1 MPSGQGFP
9 AFGGDSLGP
18 EQSWAQNKAG
28 PKTKL
33 GTEQSWAQN
42 KAVPCPC
49 ATQVNGC
56 LLDPVPPVVMRKG
69 CQSLPSSMMETSI
82 DEGIETEG
90 EAEED
95 PAQAFAALQAARG
108 GKRRHTLAEVT
119 NQLVMVPGT
128 GTELSKDISQLIFSL
143 STQSN

>member
-1 MPSGQGFP
+1 
-9 AFGGDSLGP
+9 
-18 EQSWAQNKAG
+18 
-28 PKTKL
+28 
-33 GTEQSWAQN
+33 
-42 KAVPCPC
+42 
-49 ATQVNGC
+49 
-56 LLDPVPPVVMRKG
+56 
-69 CQSLPSSMMETSI
+69 MMETSI